1 MDIKLMIFSF
11 CGGLAI
17 FLFGIGFMSDA
28 LKNIGSNTFRQI
40 LKTLTRNRFSAII
53 VGAGITCLV
62 QSSSA
67 TSVMV
72 VGFVNAGLLKL
83 TQAIAVVLGADVGTT
98 VTAWLVSVMGMG
110 KFSISAFAL
119 PVIAVGFFVS
129 FVGKKRGTKT
139 VGQCF
144 LGFGFLFL
152 GLGIMSEGM
161 EPLKQSLYVKEL
173 LAKFGADPFLGILA
187 GMVVTMVLQSSSVT
201 IAIVQVMALNGL
213 LGIGPALG
221 LILGSSIGTTI
232 TAQLAAIGGTKN
244 AKSVAMGNSLFKI
257 MGTIIFF
264 PLLITGG
271 FEWLIRSM
279 IPDSLVM
286 VQIAAAN
293 TIFNLVTVV
302 IFTTFLWPFLIKC
315 SKLLTF
321 GGDEEIDREAKY
333 LDPLLLNDPP
343 IAMQQV
349 VLELIRMT
357 ELAQSAAQDAK
368 TAFFS
373 KKGKKIKSVKEKE
386 EVIDELQMSITS
398 YLIKISS
405 RDLSTRESMAYP
417 VLLHSVNDVEKV
429 GDYAVNIV
437 NYAEEKKSKELILE
451 YRHIVLLDTMF
462 SKLDEVFNGVIASL
476 KERDSHSA
484 YDIIEMDNKLGDLKA
499 KCRKGYIKRLNKQ
512 KANPQLEMFIMD
524 TATAIKKMSDH
535 LTNIAN
541 AVIND
546 LQWGKK
552 VRFRD
557 DV

>member
-1 MDIKLMIFSF
+1 MDIKIMIFSF

-40 LKTLTRNRFSAII
+40 LKTLTKNRISAIM

-83 TQAIAVVLGADVGTT
+83 TQAVAVVLGADVGTT

-119 PVIAVGFFVS
+119 PVIAVGFFTS
-129 FVGKKRGTKT
+129 FIAKKRGTKT
-139 VGQCF
+139 VGQCL
-144 LGFGFLFL
+144 LGFGFLFM

-161 EPLKQSLYVKEL
+161 EPLKQSLYVKSL
-173 LAKFGADPFLGILA
+173 LAKFGADPFLGIVA
-187 GMVVTMVLQSSSVT
+187 GMIVTMVLQSSSVT

-232 TAQLAAIGGTKN
+232 TAQLAALGGTKN
-244 AKSVAMGNSLFKI
+244 ARSLAMANTLFKV

-264 PLLITGG
+264 PFLMSGG
-271 FEWLIRSM
+271 FEWLIRFLV
-279 IPDSLVM
+279 PDSMVM
-286 VQIAAAN
+286 IQIAAAN
-293 TIFNLVTVV
+293 TIFNLVTLM
-302 IFTTFLWPFLIKC
+302 IFTTILWPFLIKC
-315 SKLLTF
+315 SKWLTF

-357 ELAQSAAQDAK
+357 ELAQAAAKDAK

-373 KKGKKIKSVKEKE
+373 KKGKKVKAVKEKE
-386 EVIDELQMSITS
+386 DVIDELQRSITS
-398 YLIKISS
+398 YLIQISA
-405 RDLSTRESMAYP
+405 RDLSTMESMAYP
-417 VLLHSVNDVEKV
+417 VLLHCVNDVEKV
-429 GDYAVNIV
+429 GDHATSIAY
-437 NYAEEKKSKELILE
+437 YAEDKNSSELKLE
-451 YRHIVLLDTMF
+451 YRHIVLLETMF
-462 SKLDEVFNGVIASL
+462 SKLDEIFVKLIASL
-476 KERDSHSA
+476 KERDSHGSF
-484 YDIIEMDNKLGDLKA
+484 DILELDKQLGDLKL

-524 TATAIKKMSDH
+524 TALAIKKMSDH
-535 LTNIAN
+535 LVNVAE
-541 AVIND
+541 AVIDD
-546 LQWGKK
+546 LQWSKK
-552 VRFRD
+552 R
-557 DV
+557 